1 MSKGQNTGKVVTNV
15 TWGYIMRELAG
26 QQKGFAFYSKDG
38 KSLESFEQKHD
49 LITMK
54 RIISS
59 ILPWRLWGEGGMKV
73 DALRP
78 VRNYSR

>member
-1 MSKGQNTGKVVTNV
+1 MSKGRNTGKEVTSV

-54 RIISS
+54 RIIPTM
-59 ILPWRLWGEGGMKV
+59 LLWRLWGKGGMN
-73 DALRP
+73 ARCP
-78 VRNYSR
+78 ETS